1 MSETEFDVDGL
12 STARP
17 APQDV
22 ERIRVEEK
30 ADDLVTITSTNNS
43 DTTFLMLPEEDAVEL
58 AEAITATVENTD

>member
-1 MSETEFDVDGL
+1 MNETEFDVDGL

-30 ADDLVTITSTNNS
+30 TDNLVTITSTNNL

-58 AEAITATVENTD
+58 AEAITATVENTE

>member
-1 MSETEFDVDGL
+1 MSETEIGVDGL

-17 APQDV
+17 APQEV

-30 ADDLVTITSTNNS
+30 ADDLVTITSTNNL

-58 AEAITATVENTD
+58 AEAITATVED